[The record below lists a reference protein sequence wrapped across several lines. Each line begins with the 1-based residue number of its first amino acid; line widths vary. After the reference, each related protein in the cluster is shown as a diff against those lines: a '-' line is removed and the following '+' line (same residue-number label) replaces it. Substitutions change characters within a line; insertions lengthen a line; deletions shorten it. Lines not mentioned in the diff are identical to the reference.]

1 MKAASK
7 FLSAASAVAL
17 TAGLVIPGT
26 VAVQLAGVTAA
37 EAAVVSRIEVR
48 GNKRVDAATIRDY
61 VGIKP
66 GKSFD
71 SSDINKAVKKLF
83 ATGLFSDVRINQAG
97 SALVIQVSEYS
108 VVNEVIF
115 QGNKKIKDN
124 DLKRYVSLKP
134 RGTFSTEALNQSV
147 EAIKQAYA
155 QIGREDAVITPQV
168 IDLGEN
174 RVNVAFKIEEGG
186 RTKIVA
192 IDFVG
197 NHVFSSRRLKDVI
210 STHQSN
216 FLSFLLRNDVY
227 DPNKLSAD
235 EEKLRRFYYDRG
247 YADFRVISSSAN
259 LDQSKN
265 AYTITFTVD
274 EGQKYHFGDIS
285 VESNIEGIGPKSL
298 QPLLDTHKGD
308 TYSAKDVESSV
319 VAITNKVAGEGY
331 AFAQVTPRGNRDFAS
346 RTISVVY
353 SVNQGPR
360 VYIQKIVIRGNTR
373 TRDYVIRREF
383 DINEGDAYNQ
393 VLVQRAKKRLED
405 LDYFSSVNISTAPG
419 SKPDQVILVVDVVE
433 KSTGQFTIG
442 AGYSTGPSATTGKG
456 INLSGAIIERN
467 FLGRGQYI
475 KLSAGVGLQ
484 GGHNYALSFT
494 EPYFLG
500 RRISAGFDLFQ
511 NEVDYDHYHT
521 EVTGGTLRFG
531 LPITEQLST
540 QLAYNFTSEKYKDD
554 RCVAVGASHPCQIA
568 PAIQDAIDDS
578 PWTKSSISNTILY
591 NTIDDLK
598 NPHDGIY
605 ATFTQEYAGI
615 GGDARFL
622 KFSGRASYYKTVSDE
637 MDIVALFSG
646 GAGYMTG
653 LGHDLRVFD
662 LFQNDDR
669 IIRGFEYNGIGPY
682 DTVTHDHLG
691 GTTYFDA
698 SAELQF
704 PLPFIPSDIGL
715 RGAVFADAAT
725 LYGNPVDDHG
735 QMAGTSMAWRA
746 SLGASILWASPFG
759 PLRVDFAV
767 PVLKQKG
774 DKVQNF
780 NFGVSTRF

>member
-17 TAGLVIPGT
+17 TAGLVLPGT
-26 VAVQLAGVTAA
+26 VFVQLAGTSAA
-37 EAAVVSRIEVR
+37 QAAVVSRIEVR

-61 VGIKP
+61 MGIKP
-66 GKSFD
+66 GKSF
-71 SSDINKAVKKLF
+71 SSGDINAAVKKLF
-83 ATGLFSDVRINQAG
+83 ATGLFSDVRINQVG
-97 SALVIQVSEYS
+97 STLVVNVDEYS
-108 VVNEVIF
+108 VVNQVIF

-124 DLKRYVSLKP
+124 DLERYVTLKP
-134 RGTFSTEALNQSV
+134 RGTFSTAALNSSV

-155 QIGREDAVITPQV
+155 HIGREDAVVTPQV
-168 IDLGEN
+168 MDLGEN
-174 RVNVAFKIEEGG
+174 RVNVVFKIEEGG

-197 NHVFSSRRLKDVI
+197 NHAFSARRLRDVI

-227 DPNKLSAD
+227 DPQRLSAD
-235 EEKLRRFYYDRG
+235 EEKLRRFYYDHG

-259 LDQSKN
+259 LDQAKN

-274 EGQKYHFGDIS
+274 EGQKYRFGDIGL
-285 VESNIEGIGPKSL
+285 ESNVPGIDAKSL
-298 QPLLDTHKGD
+298 KPLLDSKQGA
-308 TYSAKDVESSV
+308 TYSAKAVEDSV
-319 VAITNKVAGEGY
+319 IAITNKTAGEGY
-331 AFAQVTPRGNRDFAS
+331 AFAQVTPRGNRDFAN

-360 VYIQKIVIRGNTR
+360 TYIQQIVIRGNTR

-383 DINEGDAYNQ
+383 DINEGDAFNQ

-419 SKPDQVILVVDVVE
+419 SKPDQVILIVDVVE

-442 AGYSTGPSATTGKG
+442 AGYSTGQTSTTGKG
-456 INLSGAIIERN
+456 VNLSGAIIEKN

-511 NEVDYDHYHT
+511 NEVDYSHYNT
-521 EVTGGTLRFG
+521 ETTGGTVRFG

-540 QLAYNFTSEKYKDD
+540 QLAYNFTSEKYKLNN
-554 RCVAVGASHPCQIA
+554 CALPGASRPCPVA
-568 PAIQDAIDDS
+568 FAIDQAVQDS
-578 PWTKSSISNTILY
+578 PWTKSSVSNTILY

-605 ATFTQEYAGI
+605 ATFTQEYAGL
-615 GGDARFL
+615 GGDANFL

-637 MDIVALFSG
+637 MDIVALLSG

-662 LFQNDDR
+662 LFQSDDR

-682 DTVTHDHLG
+682 DASTGDHLG

-698 SAELQF
+698 TAELQF
-704 PLPFIPSDIGL
+704 PLPLIPSDIGL

-725 LYGNPVDDHG
+725 LYGNPVDDNG
-735 QMAGTSMAWRA
+735 GMRGTSMAWRA
-746 SLGASILWASPFG
+746 SLGASILWNSPFG

>member
-17 TAGLVIPGT
+17 TAGLVLPGT
-26 VAVQLAGVTAA
+26 AVVQLMGTSAA
-37 EAAVVSRIEVR
+37 EAAVVSHIEVR

-61 VGIKP
+61 IGIKP
-66 GKSFD
+66 GKSF
-71 SSDINKAVKKLF
+71 SSTDINAAVKKLF
-83 ATGLFSDVRINQAG
+83 STGLFSNVRIHQAG
-97 SALVIQVSEYS
+97 STLVVQVDEYS
-108 VVNEVIF
+108 VVNQVIF

-124 DLKRYVSLKP
+124 DLERYVTLKP

-155 QIGREDAVITPQV
+155 HIGREDATVTPQV

-192 IDFVG
+192 INFVG
-197 NHVFSSRRLKDVI
+197 NHAFSARRLKDVI

-227 DPNKLSAD
+227 DPNRLSTD
-235 EEKLRRFYYDRG
+235 EEKLRRFYYDHG
-247 YADFRVISSSAN
+247 YADFRVISASAN
-259 LDQSKN
+259 LNQSKN

-274 EGQKYHFGDIS
+274 EGQRYRFGDIS
-285 VESNIEGIGPKSL
+285 VESNVPGIDSKSL
-298 QPLLDTHKGD
+298 QPLLDTRKGQ
-308 TYSAKDVESSV
+308 TYSAKDVEASI
-319 VAITNKVAGEGY
+319 VAVTNKVAGEGY

-360 VYIQKIVIRGNTR
+360 VYIQKILIRGNTR

-442 AGYSTGPSATTGKG
+442 AGYSTGQTSTSSKG
-456 INLSGAIIERN
+456 INLSGAIIEKN

-475 KLSAGVGLQ
+475 KLAAGVGLS
-484 GGHNYALSFT
+484 GGHNYGLSFT

-511 NEVDYDHYHT
+511 NEIDYTHYHAET
-521 EVTGGTLRFG
+521 MGGTVRFG

-540 QLAYNFTSEKYKDD
+540 QVAYNFTSEKYKDD
-554 RCVAVGASHPCQIA
+554 NCVGQGKCQVA
-568 PAIQDAIDDS
+568 YAINQAILDS

-591 NTIDDLK
+591 NTIDDMK
-598 NPHDGIY
+598 NPHDGVY

-637 MDIVALFSG
+637 MDMVALLSG

-682 DTVTHDHLG
+682 DALTGDHLG

-698 SAELQF
+698 TAELQF

-725 LYGNPVDDHG
+725 LYGNPVDDG
-735 QMAGTSMAWRA
+735 GFMRGTSMAWRA
-746 SLGASILWASPFG
+746 SLGASILWNSPFG

>member
-7 FLSAASAVAL
+7 FLSAASAFAL
-17 TAGLVIPGT
+17 SAGLVVPGT
-26 VAVQLAGVTAA
+26 VVVQLAGVTAA

-61 VGIKP
+61 MGIKP
-66 GKSFD
+66 GKSF
-71 SSDINKAVKKLF
+71 SNSDINEAVKKLF
-83 ATGLFSDVRINQAG
+83 ATGLFSNVRIHQAG
-97 SALVIQVSEYS
+97 SALVVQVDEYS
-108 VVNEVIF
+108 VVNQVIF

-124 DLKRYVSLKP
+124 ELQQYVSLKP

-147 EAIKQAYA
+147 ETIKQAYA
-155 QIGREDAVITPQV
+155 HIGREDAVVTPQV

-197 NHVFSSRRLKDVI
+197 NHAFSARRLKDVI

-227 DPNKLSAD
+227 DPNRLSAD
-235 EEKLRRFYYDRG
+235 EEKLRRFYYDHG

-274 EGQKYHFGDIS
+274 EGQKYRFGDIG
-285 VESNIEGIGPKSL
+285 VESNVEGIDSKSL
-298 QPLLDTHKGD
+298 QPLLDTRKGS
-308 TYSAKDVESSV
+308 TYSAKGVEDSI

-360 VYIQKIVIRGNTR
+360 VYIQKILIRGNTR

-442 AGYSTGPSATTGKG
+442 AGYSTGQTATTGKG
-456 INLSGAIIERN
+456 INLSGAIIEKN

-475 KLSAGVGLQ
+475 KLSAGVGLS

-511 NEVDYDHYHT
+511 NEVDYTHYHSET
-521 EVTGGTLRFG
+521 TGGTVRFG

-540 QLAYNFTSEKYKDD
+540 QVAYNFTSEKYKLDN
-554 RCVAVGASHPCQIA
+554 CAEAGASNPCGIA
-568 PAIQDAIDDS
+568 PAIIDAVNDS
-578 PWTKSSISNTILY
+578 PWTKSSVSNTILY

-598 NPHDGIY
+598 NPHEGIY
-605 ATFTQEYAGI
+605 ATFSQEYAGL
-615 GGDARFL
+615 GGDANFL
-622 KFSGRASYYKTVSDE
+622 KFSGRANYYTTVSDE
-637 MDIVALFSG
+637 MDIVALFAG

-682 DTVTHDHLG
+682 DSVTHDHLG

-698 SAELQF
+698 TAELQF